1 MSLKRPGRGRL
12 RLLAS
17 LLIAAL
23 LLLPCSAYADGAQET
38 LDETIEELFER
49 YRLTEKNFAIG
60 FRALSD
66 GTEYWYNADK
76 LFETASLYKLPLNMY
91 FYELE
96 AAGEIAP
103 DEPIYGVPL
112 DYCHEQSLVYSN
124 NELSQLMIDW
134 IGSYRQFKD
143 IAFGYTGLDESERSF
158 DYYASGG
165 FTARMMVGMLQTL
178 WDDPETFGQET
189 EYLKEA
195 NPGEYLESGDCGL
208 EIAQKYGYE
217 HYDGV
222 LNICIAGIVYT
233 DEPFLIT
240 VLTRGVGWAEVL
252 MGELC
257 DAFAEYEQTREHVE
271 PEPPETAADCPAE
284 QPASVIEDALRF
296 ALRLT
301 PFAFV
306 SELI

>member
-1 MSLKRPGRGRL
+1 MSRKRPGRGRL

-17 LLIAAL
+17 LLLAAL
-23 LLLPCSAYADGAQET
+23 LLYSPALADGAADA
-38 LDETIEELFER
+38 LDAAVGALFEEYDLSER
-49 YRLTEKNFAIG
+49 NFALG

-96 AAGEIAP
+96 AAGDIAS

-124 NELSQLMIDW
+124 NELSQLMVDW

-143 IAFGYTGLDESERSF
+143 IAFGYTGLDESERGF

-178 WDDPETFGQET
+178 WDDPETFGQEID
-189 EYLKEA
+189 YLKEA
-195 NPGEYLESGDCGL
+195 NPGEYLESGECGL

-217 HYDGV
+217 HYDGI

-257 DAFAEYEQTREHVE
+257 DAFAEYEQTRAHVE
-271 PEPPETAADCPAE
+271 PEPPETGAEGPSVQPVSALLDAAR
-284 QPASVIEDALRF
+284 L
-296 ALRLT
+296 ALRLAGF
-301 PFAFV
+301 PFAAG
-306 SELI
+306 LI

>member
-1 MSLKRPGRGRL
+1 MSRKRPGRGRL

-17 LLIAAL
+17 LLLAAL
-23 LLLPCSAYADGAQET
+23 LLCSPALADGAADA
-38 LDETIEELFER
+38 LDAAVGALFEEYDLSER
-49 YRLTEKNFAIG
+49 NFALG

-96 AAGEIAP
+96 AAGEMAS
-103 DEPIYGVPL
+103 DESIYGVPL

-124 NELSQLMIDW
+124 NELSQLMVDW
-134 IGSYRQFKD
+134 IGSYRQFKE

-158 DYYASGG
+158 DYYVSGG

-178 WDDPETFGQET
+178 WDDPATFGQEI

-195 NPGEYLESGDCGL
+195 NPGEYLESGECGL

-217 HYDGV
+217 HYDGI

-257 DAFAEYEQTREHVE
+257 DAFAEYEQTRAHVE
-271 PEPPETAADCPAE
+271 PEPPETGAEGPSVQPVSVLLDAAR
-284 QPASVIEDALRF
+284 L
-296 ALRLT
+296 ALRLAGF
-301 PFAFV
+301 PFAAG
-306 SELI
+306 LI

>member
-1 MSLKRPGRGRL
+1 MSRKRPGRGRL

-17 LLIAAL
+17 LLLAAL
-23 LLLPCSAYADGAQET
+23 LLCSPALADGAADA
-38 LDETIEELFER
+38 LDAAVGALFEEYDLSER
-49 YRLTEKNFAIG
+49 NFALG

-96 AAGEIAP
+96 AAGEMAS
-103 DEPIYGVPL
+103 DESIYGVPL

-124 NELSQLMIDW
+124 NELSQLMVDW
-134 IGSYRQFKD
+134 IGSYRQFKE

-178 WDDPETFGQET
+178 WDDPETFGQEID
-189 EYLKEA
+189 YLKEA
-195 NPGEYLESGDCGL
+195 NPGEYLESGECGL
-208 EIAQKYGYE
+208 EVAQKYGYE
-217 HYDGV
+217 YYDGV

-257 DAFAEYEQTREHVE
+257 DAFAEYEQTRERVE
-271 PEPPETAADCPAE
+271 PVPPETGAEGPSVQPVSALLDAAR
-284 QPASVIEDALRF
+284 L
-296 ALRLT
+296 ALRLAGF
-301 PFAFV
+301 PFAAG
-306 SELI
+306 LI

>member
-1 MSLKRPGRGRL
+1 MSRKRPGRGRL

-17 LLIAAL
+17 LLLAAL
-23 LLLPCSAYADGAQET
+23 LLCSPALADGAADA
-38 LDETIEELFER
+38 LDAAVGALFEEYDLSER
-49 YRLTEKNFAIG
+49 NFALG

-96 AAGEIAP
+96 AAGELAS
-103 DEPIYGVPL
+103 DESIYGVPL

-124 NELSQLMIDW
+124 NELSQLMVDW
-134 IGSYRQFKD
+134 IGSYRQFKE
-143 IAFGYTGLDESERSF
+143 IAFGYTGLDESERGF

-178 WDDPETFGQET
+178 WDDPETFGQEI

-195 NPGEYLESGDCGL
+195 NPGEYLESGECGL

-217 HYDGV
+217 HYDGI

-257 DAFAEYEQTREHVE
+257 DAFAEYEQTRERVE
-271 PEPPETAADCPAE
+271 PVPPETGAEGPSVQPVSALLDAAR
-284 QPASVIEDALRF
+284 L
-296 ALRLT
+296 ALRLAGF
-301 PFAFV
+301 PFAAG
-306 SELI
+306 LI

>member
-1 MSLKRPGRGRL
+1 MSRKRPGRGRL

-17 LLIAAL
+17 LLLAAL
-23 LLLPCSAYADGAQET
+23 LLYSPALADGAADA
-38 LDETIEELFER
+38 LDAAVGALFEEYDLSER
-49 YRLTEKNFAIG
+49 NFALG

-96 AAGEIAP
+96 AAGEMAS
-103 DEPIYGVPL
+103 DESIYGVPL

-124 NELSQLMIDW
+124 NELSQLMVDW
-134 IGSYRQFKD
+134 IGSYRQFKE

-178 WDDPETFGQET
+178 WDDPETFGQEID
-189 EYLKEA
+189 YLKEA
-195 NPGEYLESGDCGL
+195 NPGEYLESGECGL
-208 EIAQKYGYE
+208 EVAQKYGYE
-217 HYDGV
+217 YYDGV

-257 DAFAEYEQTREHVE
+257 DAFAEYEQTRERVE
-271 PEPPETAADCPAE
+271 PVPPETGAEGPSVQPVSALLDAAR
-284 QPASVIEDALRF
+284 L
-296 ALRLT
+296 ALRLAGF
-301 PFAFV
+301 PFAAG
-306 SELI
+306 LI

>member
-1 MSLKRPGRGRL
+1 MSRKRPGRGRL

-17 LLIAAL
+17 LLLAAL
-23 LLLPCSAYADGAQET
+23 LLCSPALADGAADA
-38 LDETIEELFER
+38 LDAAVGALFEEYDLSER
-49 YRLTEKNFAIG
+49 NFALG

-96 AAGEIAP
+96 AAGEIAS

-124 NELSQLMIDW
+124 NELSQLMVDW
-134 IGSYRQFKD
+134 IGSYRQFKE

-178 WDDPETFGQET
+178 WDDPETFGQEID
-189 EYLKEA
+189 YLKEA
-195 NPGEYLESGDCGL
+195 NPGEYLESGECGL
-208 EIAQKYGYE
+208 EVAQKYGYE
-217 HYDGV
+217 YYDGV

-257 DAFAEYEQTREHVE
+257 DAFAEYEQTRAHVE
-271 PEPPETAADCPAE
+271 PEPPETGAEGPSVQPVSALLDAAR
-284 QPASVIEDALRF
+284 L
-296 ALRLT
+296 ALRLAGF
-301 PFAFV
+301 PFAAG
-306 SELI
+306 LI

>member
-1 MSLKRPGRGRL
+1 MSRKRPGRGRL

-17 LLIAAL
+17 LLLAAL
-23 LLLPCSAYADGAQET
+23 LLCSPALADGAADA
-38 LDETIEELFER
+38 LDAAVGALFEEYDLSKR
-49 YRLTEKNFAIG
+49 NFALG

-96 AAGEIAP
+96 AAGEMAS
-103 DEPIYGVPL
+103 DESIYGVPL

-124 NELSQLMIDW
+124 NELSQLMVDW

-178 WDDPETFGQET
+178 WDDPETFGQEID
-189 EYLKEA
+189 YLKEA
-195 NPGEYLESGDCGL
+195 NPGEYLESGECGL

-217 HYDGV
+217 HYDGI

-257 DAFAEYEQTREHVE
+257 DAFAEYEQTRERVE
-271 PEPPETAADCPAE
+271 PVPPETGAEGPSVQHVSALLDAAR
-284 QPASVIEDALRF
+284 L
-296 ALRLT
+296 ALRLAGF
-301 PFAFV
+301 PFAAG
-306 SELI
+306 LI

>member
-1 MSLKRPGRGRL
+1 MSRKRPGRGRL

-17 LLIAAL
+17 LLLAAL
-23 LLLPCSAYADGAQET
+23 LLCSPALADGAADA
-38 LDETIEELFER
+38 LDAAVGALFEEYDLSER
-49 YRLTEKNFAIG
+49 NFALG

-96 AAGEIAP
+96 AAGEIAS

-124 NELSQLMIDW
+124 NELSQNMIDW

-143 IAFGYTGLDESERSF
+143 IAFGYTGLDESERGF

-178 WDDPETFGQET
+178 WDDPDTFGEAI
-189 EYLKEA
+189 EHLKKA
-195 NPGEYLESGDCGL
+195 HPGEYLESGECGL

-217 HYDGV
+217 HYDGI

-252 MGELC
+252 MGKLC
-257 DAFAEYEQTREHVE
+257 DAFAEYEQTRERVE
-271 PEPPETAADCPAE
+271 PVPPETGAEGPSVQPVSALLDAAR
-284 QPASVIEDALRF
+284 L
-296 ALRLT
+296 ALRLAGF
-301 PFAFV
+301 PFAAG
-306 SELI
+306 LI

>member
-1 MSLKRPGRGRL
+1 MSRKRPGRGRL

-17 LLIAAL
+17 LLLAAL
-23 LLLPCSAYADGAQET
+23 LLCSPALADGAADA
-38 LDETIEELFER
+38 LDAEVGALFEEYDLSER
-49 YRLTEKNFAIG
+49 NFALG
-60 FRALSD
+60 VRALSD

-96 AAGEIAP
+96 AAGEIAS

-124 NELSQLMIDW
+124 NELSQNIIDW
-134 IGSYRQFKD
+134 IGSYRQFKE

-165 FTARMMVGMLQTL
+165 FSARMMVGMLQTL
-178 WDDPETFGQET
+178 WDDPATFGQEI

-195 NPGEYLESGDCGL
+195 NPGEYLESGECGL

-217 HYDGV
+217 HYGGI

-257 DAFAEYEQTREHVE
+257 DAFAEYEQTRERVE
-271 PEPPETAADCPAE
+271 PVPPETGAEGPSVQPVSALLDAAR
-284 QPASVIEDALRF
+284 L
-296 ALRLT
+296 ALRLAGF
-301 PFAFV
+301 PFAAG
-306 SELI
+306 LI

>member
-1 MSLKRPGRGRL
+1 MSRKRPGRGRL

-17 LLIAAL
+17 LLLAAL
-23 LLLPCSAYADGAQET
+23 LLCSPALADGAADA
-38 LDETIEELFER
+38 LDAAVGALFEEYDLSER
-49 YRLTEKNFAIG
+49 NFALG

-96 AAGEIAP
+96 AAGEMAS
-103 DEPIYGVPL
+103 DESIYGVPL

-124 NELSQLMIDW
+124 NELSQLMVDW
-134 IGSYRQFKD
+134 IGSYRQFKE

-178 WDDPETFGQET
+178 WDDPATFGQEI

-195 NPGEYLESGDCGL
+195 NPGEYLESGECGL

-217 HYDGV
+217 HYDGI

-257 DAFAEYEQTREHVE
+257 DAFAEYEQTRAHVE
-271 PEPPETAADCPAE
+271 PEPPETGAEGPSVQPVSALLDAAR
-284 QPASVIEDALRF
+284 L
-296 ALRLT
+296 ALRLAGF
-301 PFAFV
+301 PFAAG
-306 SELI
+306 LI

>member
-1 MSLKRPGRGRL
+1 
-12 RLLAS
+12 
-17 LLIAAL
+17 
-23 LLLPCSAYADGAQET
+23 
-38 LDETIEELFER
+38 
-49 YRLTEKNFAIG
+49 
-60 FRALSD
+60 
-66 GTEYWYNADK
+66 
-76 LFETASLYKLPLNMY
+76 MY

-96 AAGEIAP
+96 AAGEIAS

-124 NELSQLMIDW
+124 NELSQNMIDW

-143 IAFGYTGLDESERSF
+143 IAFGYTGLDDSLRDAE
-158 DYYASGG
+158 YYACGG
-165 FTARMMVGMLQTL
+165 FSARMMVGMLQTL
-178 WDDPETFGQET
+178 WDDPETFGQEI

-195 NPGEYLESGDCGL
+195 NPGEYLESGECGL

-217 HYDGV
+217 HYDGI

-257 DAFAEYEQTREHVE
+257 DAFAEYEQTRERVE
-271 PEPPETAADCPAE
+271 PVPPETGAEGPSVQPVSALLDAAR
-284 QPASVIEDALRF
+284 L
-296 ALRLT
+296 ALRLAGF
-301 PFAFV
+301 PFAAG
-306 SELI
+306 LI

>member
-1 MSLKRPGRGRL
+1 MSRKRPGRGRL

-17 LLIAAL
+17 LLLAAL
-23 LLLPCSAYADGAQET
+23 LLYSPALADGAADA
-38 LDETIEELFER
+38 LDAAVGALFEEYDLSER
-49 YRLTEKNFAIG
+49 NFALG

-96 AAGEIAP
+96 AAGDIAS

-112 DYCHEQSLVYSN
+112 DYCHEQSLEHSN
-124 NELSQLMIDW
+124 NELSQAMLDW

-143 IAFGYTGLDESERSF
+143 IAFGYTGLDESERGF

-178 WDDPETFGQET
+178 WDDPETFGQEI

-195 NPGEYLESGDCGL
+195 NPGEYLESGECGL

-217 HYDGV
+217 HYDGI

-252 MGELC
+252 MGKLC
-257 DAFAEYEQTREHVE
+257 DAFAEYEQTRERVE
-271 PEPPETAADCPAE
+271 PEPPETGAEGPSVQPVSALLDAAR
-284 QPASVIEDALRF
+284 L
-296 ALRLT
+296 ALRLAGF
-301 PFAFV
+301 PFAAG
-306 SELI
+306 LI

>member
-1 MSLKRPGRGRL
+1 MSRKRPGRGRL

-17 LLIAAL
+17 LLLAAL
-23 LLLPCSAYADGAQET
+23 LLCSPALADGAADA
-38 LDETIEELFER
+38 LDAAVGALFEEYDLSER
-49 YRLTEKNFAIG
+49 NFALG

-96 AAGEIAP
+96 AAGEMAS
-103 DEPIYGVPL
+103 DESIYGVPL

-124 NELSQLMIDW
+124 NELSQLMVDW
-134 IGSYRQFKD
+134 IGSYRQFKE
-143 IAFGYTGLDESERSF
+143 IAFGYTGLDESERGF

-178 WDDPETFGQET
+178 WDDPETFGQEI

-195 NPGEYLESGDCGL
+195 NPGEYLESGECGL

-217 HYDGV
+217 HYDGI

-257 DAFAEYEQTREHVE
+257 DAFAEYEQTRERVE
-271 PEPPETAADCPAE
+271 PVPPETGAEGPSVQPVSALLDAAR
-284 QPASVIEDALRF
+284 L
-296 ALRLT
+296 ALRLAGF
-301 PFAFV
+301 PFAAG
-306 SELI
+306 LI

>member
-49 YRLTEKNFAIG
+49 YRLTEKNFALG

-66 GTEYWYNADK
+66 RTEYWYNADK

-103 DEPIYGVPL
+103 DESIYGVPL

-124 NELSQLMIDW
+124 NELSQLMVDW

-178 WDDPETFGQET
+178 WDDPETFGQEI

-195 NPGEYLESGDCGL
+195 NPGEYLESGDC
-208 EIAQKYGYE
+208 AS
-217 HYDGV
+217 
-222 LNICIAGIVYT
+222 
-233 DEPFLIT
+233 
-240 VLTRGVGWAEVL
+240 RS
-252 MGELC
+252 
-257 DAFAEYEQTREHVE
+257 RRS
-271 PEPPETAADCPAE
+271 TATSTTTGC
-284 QPASVIEDALRF
+284 STSALRASCTRMSRF
-296 ALRLT
+296 
-301 PFAFV
+301 
-306 SELI
+306 

>member
-1 MSLKRPGRGRL
+1 MSRKRPGRGRL

-17 LLIAAL
+17 LLLAAL
-23 LLLPCSAYADGAQET
+23 LLCSPALADGAADA
-38 LDETIEELFER
+38 LDAAVGALFEEYDLSER
-49 YRLTEKNFAIG
+49 NFALG

-96 AAGEIAP
+96 AAGEMAS
-103 DEPIYGVPL
+103 DESIYGVPL

-124 NELSQLMIDW
+124 NELSQLMVDW
-134 IGSYRQFKD
+134 IGSYREFKD

-178 WDDPETFGQET
+178 WDDPATFGQEI

-195 NPGEYLESGDCGL
+195 NPGEYLESGECGL

-217 HYDGV
+217 HYDGI

-257 DAFAEYEQTREHVE
+257 DAFAEYEQTRAHVE
-271 PEPPETAADCPAE
+271 PEPPETGAEGPSVQPVSALLDAAR
-284 QPASVIEDALRF
+284 L
-296 ALRLT
+296 ALRLAGF
-301 PFAFV
+301 PFAAG
-306 SELI
+306 LI

>member
-1 MSLKRPGRGRL
+1 MSRKRPGRGRL

-17 LLIAAL
+17 LLLAAL
-23 LLLPCSAYADGAQET
+23 LLCSPALADGAADA
-38 LDETIEELFER
+38 LDAAVGALFEEYDLSER
-49 YRLTEKNFAIG
+49 NFALG

-96 AAGEIAP
+96 AAGEMAS
-103 DEPIYGVPL
+103 DESIYGVPL

-124 NELSQLMIDW
+124 NELSQLMVDW
-134 IGSYRQFKD
+134 IGSYRQFKE
-143 IAFGYTGLDESERSF
+143 IAFGYTGLDESERGF

-178 WDDPETFGQET
+178 WDDPETFGQEI

-195 NPGEYLESGDCGL
+195 NPGEYLESGECGL

-257 DAFAEYEQTREHVE
+257 DAFAEYEQTRERVE
-271 PEPPETAADCPAE
+271 PVPPETGAEGPSVQPVSALLDAAR
-284 QPASVIEDALRF
+284 L
-296 ALRLT
+296 ALRLAGF
-301 PFAFV
+301 PFAAG
-306 SELI
+306 LI

>member
-1 MSLKRPGRGRL
+1 MSRKRPGRGRL

-17 LLIAAL
+17 LLLAAL
-23 LLLPCSAYADGAQET
+23 LLCSPALADGAA
-38 LDETIEELFER
+38 DELEAAVGALFEEYDLSER
-49 YRLTEKNFAIG
+49 NFALG

-96 AAGEIAP
+96 AAGELEP
-103 DEPIYGVPL
+103 DGAVYGIPL
-112 DYCHEQSLVYSN
+112 DLFHEQSLVYSN
-124 NELSQLMIDW
+124 NELSQNMIDW

-143 IAFGYTGLDESERSF
+143 IAFGYTGLDESERGF

-178 WDDPETFGQET
+178 WDDPETFGQEID
-189 EYLKEA
+189 YLKEA
-195 NPGEYLESGDCGL
+195 NPGEYLESGECGL

-217 HYDGV
+217 HYDGI

-257 DAFAEYEQTREHVE
+257 DAFAEYEQTRERVE
-271 PEPPETAADCPAE
+271 PVPPETGAEGPSVQPVSALLDAAR
-284 QPASVIEDALRF
+284 L
-296 ALRLT
+296 ALRLAGF
-301 PFAFV
+301 PFAAG
-306 SELI
+306 LI

>member
-1 MSLKRPGRGRL
+1 MSRKRPGRGRL

-17 LLIAAL
+17 LLLAAL
-23 LLLPCSAYADGAQET
+23 LLCSPALADGAADA
-38 LDETIEELFER
+38 LDAAVGALFEEYDLSER
-49 YRLTEKNFAIG
+49 NFALG

-96 AAGEIAP
+96 AAGEIAS

-124 NELSQLMIDW
+124 NELSQNMIDW
-134 IGSYRQFKD
+134 IGSYRQFKE

-158 DYYASGG
+158 DYYVSGG
-165 FTARMMVGMLQTL
+165 FSARMMVGMLQTL
-178 WDDPETFGQET
+178 WDDPDTFGQEID
-189 EYLKEA
+189 YLKEA
-195 NPGEYLESGDCGL
+195 NPGEYLESGECGL

-217 HYDGV
+217 HYDGI

-257 DAFAEYEQTREHVE
+257 DAFAEYEQTRAHVE
-271 PEPPETAADCPAE
+271 PEPPETGPRVRAYSPSRRCWTRRGWPCGWLGS
-284 QPASVIEDALRF
+284 PLR
-296 ALRLT
+296 RG
-301 PFAFV
+301 
-306 SELI
+306 

>member
-1 MSLKRPGRGRL
+1 MSRKRPGRGRL

-17 LLIAAL
+17 LLLAAL
-23 LLLPCSAYADGAQET
+23 PLCSPALADGAEEA
-38 LDETIEELFER
+38 LDAEVGALFEEYDLSER
-49 YRLTEKNFAIG
+49 NFALG

-96 AAGEIAP
+96 AAGEMAS
-103 DEPIYGVPL
+103 DESIYGVPL

-124 NELSQLMIDW
+124 NELSQLMVDW
-134 IGSYRQFKD
+134 IGSYRQFKE

-158 DYYASGG
+158 DYYVSGG

-178 WDDPETFGQET
+178 WDDPATFGQEI

-195 NPGEYLESGDCGL
+195 NPGEYLESGECGL

-217 HYDGV
+217 HYDGI

-257 DAFAEYEQTREHVE
+257 DAFAEYEQTRAQ
-271 PEPPETAADCPAE
+271 AAAMIMRFCE
-284 QPASVIEDALRF
+284 SVK
-296 ALRLT
+296 
-301 PFAFV
+301 
-306 SELI
+306 

>member
-1 MSLKRPGRGRL
+1 MSRKRPGRGRL

-17 LLIAAL
+17 LLLAAL
-23 LLLPCSAYADGAQET
+23 LLCSPALADGAADA
-38 LDETIEELFER
+38 LDAAVGALFEEYDLSER
-49 YRLTEKNFAIG
+49 NFALG

-96 AAGEIAP
+96 AAGEMAS
-103 DEPIYGVPL
+103 DESIYGVPL

-124 NELSQLMIDW
+124 NELSQLMVDW

-143 IAFGYTGLDESERSF
+143 IAFGYTGLDESERGF

-178 WDDPETFGQET
+178 WDDPETFGQEI

-195 NPGEYLESGDCGL
+195 NPGEYLESGECGL

-217 HYDGV
+217 HYDGI

-257 DAFAEYEQTREHVE
+257 DAFAEYEQTRAHVE
-271 PEPPETAADCPAE
+271 PEPPETGAEGPSVQPVSALLDAAR
-284 QPASVIEDALRF
+284 L
-296 ALRLT
+296 ALRLAGF
-301 PFAFV
+301 PFAAG
-306 SELI
+306 LI

>member
-17 LLIAAL
+17 LLLAAL
-23 LLLPCSAYADGAQET
+23 LLCSPALADGAADA
-38 LDETIEELFER
+38 LDAAVGALFEEYDLSER
-49 YRLTEKNFAIG
+49 NFALG

-96 AAGEIAP
+96 AAGEMAS
-103 DEPIYGVPL
+103 DESIYGVPL

-124 NELSQLMIDW
+124 NELSQLMVDW
-134 IGSYRQFKD
+134 IGSYRQFKE
-143 IAFGYTGLDESERSF
+143 IAFGYTGLDESERGF

-178 WDDPETFGQET
+178 WDDPETFGQEID
-189 EYLKEA
+189 YLKEA
-195 NPGEYLESGDCGL
+195 NPGEYLESGECGL

-257 DAFAEYEQTREHVE
+257 DAFAEYEQTRERVE
-271 PEPPETAADCPAE
+271 PVPPETLADGPDLQPVSVLLDAAR
-284 QPASVIEDALRF
+284 L
-296 ALRLT
+296 ALRLAGF
-301 PFAFV
+301 PFAAG
-306 SELI
+306 LI

>member
-1 MSLKRPGRGRL
+1 MSRKRPGRGRL

-17 LLIAAL
+17 LLLAAL
-23 LLLPCSAYADGAQET
+23 LLCSPALADGAADA
-38 LDETIEELFER
+38 LDAAVGALFEEYDLSER
-49 YRLTEKNFAIG
+49 NFALG

-96 AAGEIAP
+96 AAGEMAS
-103 DEPIYGVPL
+103 DESIYGVPL

-124 NELSQLMIDW
+124 NELSQNMIDW

-143 IAFGYTGLDESERSF
+143 IAFGYTGLDESERGF

-178 WDDPETFGQET
+178 WDDPDTFGQEI

-195 NPGEYLESGDCGL
+195 NPGEYLESGECGL

-217 HYDGV
+217 HYDGI

-252 MGELC
+252 MGKLC
-257 DAFAEYEQTREHVE
+257 DAFAEYEQTRERVE
-271 PEPPETAADCPAE
+271 PVPPETGAEGPSVQPVSALLDAAR
-284 QPASVIEDALRF
+284 L
-296 ALRLT
+296 ALRLAGF
-301 PFAFV
+301 PFAAG
-306 SELI
+306 LI

>member
-1 MSLKRPGRGRL
+1 MSRKRPGRGRL

-17 LLIAAL
+17 LLLAAL
-23 LLLPCSAYADGAQET
+23 LLCSPALADGAADA
-38 LDETIEELFER
+38 LDAAVGALFEEYDLSER
-49 YRLTEKNFAIG
+49 NFALG

-96 AAGEIAP
+96 AAGEMAS
-103 DEPIYGVPL
+103 DESIYGVPL

-124 NELSQLMIDW
+124 NELSQLMVDW

-143 IAFGYTGLDESERSF
+143 IAFGYTGLDESERGF

-178 WDDPETFGQET
+178 WDDPETFGQEID
-189 EYLKEA
+189 YLKEA
-195 NPGEYLESGDCGL
+195 NPGEYLESGECGL

-217 HYDGV
+217 HYDGI

-257 DAFAEYEQTREHVE
+257 DAFAEYEQTRAHVE
-271 PEPPETAADCPAE
+271 PEPPETGAEGPSVQPVSALLDAAR
-284 QPASVIEDALRF
+284 L
-296 ALRLT
+296 ALRLAGF
-301 PFAFV
+301 PFAAG
-306 SELI
+306 LI

>member
-1 MSLKRPGRGRL
+1 MSRKRPGRGRL

-17 LLIAAL
+17 LLLAAL
-23 LLLPCSAYADGAQET
+23 LLCSPALADGAADA
-38 LDETIEELFER
+38 LDAAVGALFEEYDLSER
-49 YRLTEKNFAIG
+49 NFALG

-96 AAGEIAP
+96 AAGDIAS

-124 NELSQLMIDW
+124 NELSQLMVDW

-143 IAFGYTGLDESERSF
+143 IAFGYTGLDESERGF

-178 WDDPETFGQET
+178 WDDPETFGQEID
-189 EYLKEA
+189 YLKEA
-195 NPGEYLESGDCGL
+195 NPGEYLESGECGL

-217 HYDGV
+217 HYDGI

-257 DAFAEYEQTREHVE
+257 DAFAEYEQTRAHVE
-271 PEPPETAADCPAE
+271 PEPPETGAEGPSVQPVSALLDAAR
-284 QPASVIEDALRF
+284 L
-296 ALRLT
+296 ALRLAGF
-301 PFAFV
+301 PFAAG
-306 SELI
+306 LI

>member
-1 MSLKRPGRGRL
+1 MSRKRPGRGRL

-17 LLIAAL
+17 LLLAAL
-23 LLLPCSAYADGAQET
+23 LLCSPALADGAADA
-38 LDETIEELFER
+38 LDAAVGALFEEYDLSER
-49 YRLTEKNFAIG
+49 NFALG

-96 AAGEIAP
+96 AAGEMAS
-103 DEPIYGVPL
+103 DESIYGVPL

-124 NELSQLMIDW
+124 NELSQLMVDW
-134 IGSYRQFKD
+134 IGSYRQFKE

-178 WDDPETFGQET
+178 WDDPATFGQEI

-195 NPGEYLESGDCGL
+195 NPGEYLESGECGL

-217 HYDGV
+217 HYDGI

-257 DAFAEYEQTREHVE
+257 DAFAEYEQTRAHVE
-271 PEPPETAADCPAE
+271 PEPPETGAESPSVQPVSALLDAAR
-284 QPASVIEDALRF
+284 L
-296 ALRLT
+296 ALRLAGF
-301 PFAFV
+301 PFAAG
-306 SELI
+306 LI

>member
-1 MSLKRPGRGRL
+1 MSRKRPGRGRL

-17 LLIAAL
+17 LLLAAL
-23 LLLPCSAYADGAQET
+23 LLCSPALADGAADA
-38 LDETIEELFER
+38 LDAAVGALFEEYDLSER
-49 YRLTEKNFAIG
+49 NFALG

-96 AAGEIAP
+96 AAGEMAS
-103 DEPIYGVPL
+103 DESIYGVPL

-124 NELSQLMIDW
+124 NELSQLMVDW
-134 IGSYRQFKD
+134 IGSYRQFKE
-143 IAFGYTGLDESERSF
+143 IAFGYTGLDESERGF

-178 WDDPETFGQET
+178 WDDPETFGQEI

-195 NPGEYLESGDCGL
+195 NPGEYLESGECGL

-217 HYDGV
+217 HYDGI

-257 DAFAEYEQTREHVE
+257 DAFAEYEQTRAHVE
-271 PEPPETAADCPAE
+271 PEPPETGAEGPSVQPVSALLDAAR
-284 QPASVIEDALRF
+284 L
-296 ALRLT
+296 ALRLAGF
-301 PFAFV
+301 PFAAG
-306 SELI
+306 LI

>member
-1 MSLKRPGRGRL
+1 MSRKRPGRGRL

-17 LLIAAL
+17 LLLAAL
-23 LLLPCSAYADGAQET
+23 LLCSPALADGAADA
-38 LDETIEELFER
+38 LDAAVGALFEEYDLSER
-49 YRLTEKNFAIG
+49 NFALG

-96 AAGEIAP
+96 AAGDIAS

-112 DYCHEQSLVYSN
+112 DYCHEQSRVYSN
-124 NELSQLMIDW
+124 NELSQLMVDW

-143 IAFGYTGLDESERSF
+143 IAFGYTGLDESERGF

-178 WDDPETFGQET
+178 WDDPETFGQEID
-189 EYLKEA
+189 YLKE
-195 NPGEYLESGDCGL
+195 
-208 EIAQKYGYE
+208 
-217 HYDGV
+217 
-222 LNICIAGIVYT
+222 YT

-257 DAFAEYEQTREHVE
+257 DAFAEYEQTRAHVE
-271 PEPPETAADCPAE
+271 PEPPETGAEGPSVQPVSALLDAAR
-284 QPASVIEDALRF
+284 L
-296 ALRLT
+296 ALRLAGF
-301 PFAFV
+301 PFAAG
-306 SELI
+306 LI

>member
-1 MSLKRPGRGRL
+1 MSRKRPGRGRL

-17 LLIAAL
+17 LLLAAL
-23 LLLPCSAYADGAQET
+23 LLCSPALADGAADA
-38 LDETIEELFER
+38 LDAAVGALFEEYDLSER
-49 YRLTEKNFAIG
+49 NFALG

-96 AAGEIAP
+96 ATGEIAP

-112 DYCHEQSLVYSN
+112 DLCHEQSLVHSN
-124 NELSQLMIDW
+124 NELSHNMIDW
-134 IGSYRQFKD
+134 IGTYRDFKE
-143 IAFGYTGLDESERSF
+143 IAFGYTGLDDSLRDAE
-158 DYYASGG
+158 YYACGG
-165 FTARMMVGMLQTL
+165 FSARMMVGMLQTL
-178 WDDPETFGQET
+178 WDDPETFGQEID
-189 EYLKEA
+189 YLKEA
-195 NPGEYLESGDCGL
+195 NPGEYLESGECGL
-208 EIAQKYGYE
+208 EVAQKYGYE
-217 HYDGV
+217 YYDGV

-257 DAFAEYEQTREHVE
+257 DAFAEYEQTRERVE
-271 PEPPETAADCPAE
+271 PVPPETGAEGPSVQPVSALLDAAR
-284 QPASVIEDALRF
+284 L
-296 ALRLT
+296 ALRLAGF
-301 PFAFV
+301 PFAAG
-306 SELI
+306 LI

>member
-1 MSLKRPGRGRL
+1 MSRKRPGRGRL

-17 LLIAAL
+17 LLLAAL
-23 LLLPCSAYADGAQET
+23 LLCSPALADGAADA
-38 LDETIEELFER
+38 LDAAVGALFEEYDLSER
-49 YRLTEKNFAIG
+49 NFALG

-96 AAGEIAP
+96 AAGEMAS
-103 DEPIYGVPL
+103 DESIYGVPL

-124 NELSQLMIDW
+124 NELSQLMVDW
-134 IGSYRQFKD
+134 IGSYRQFKE

-158 DYYASGG
+158 DYYVSGG

-178 WDDPETFGQET
+178 WDDPATFGQEI

-195 NPGEYLESGDCGL
+195 NPGEYLESGECGL

-217 HYDGV
+217 HYDGI

-257 DAFAEYEQTREHVE
+257 DAFAEYEQTRERVE
-271 PEPPETAADCPAE
+271 PVPPETGAEGPSVQPVSALLDAAR
-284 QPASVIEDALRF
+284 L
-296 ALRLT
+296 ALRLAGF
-301 PFAFV
+301 PFAAG
-306 SELI
+306 LI

>member
-1 MSLKRPGRGRL
+1 MSRKRPGRGRL

-17 LLIAAL
+17 LLLAAL
-23 LLLPCSAYADGAQET
+23 LLCSPALADGAADA
-38 LDETIEELFER
+38 LDAAVGALFEEYDLSER
-49 YRLTEKNFAIG
+49 NFALG

-96 AAGEIAP
+96 AAGEMAS
-103 DEPIYGVPL
+103 DESIYGVPL

-124 NELSQLMIDW
+124 NELSQLMVDW

-178 WDDPETFGQET
+178 WDDPETFGQEID
-189 EYLKEA
+189 YLKEA
-195 NPGEYLESGDCGL
+195 NPGEYLESGECGL

-217 HYDGV
+217 HYDGI

-257 DAFAEYEQTREHVE
+257 DAFAEYEQTRERVE
-271 PEPPETAADCPAE
+271 PVPPETGAEGPSVQPVSALLDAAR
-284 QPASVIEDALRF
+284 L
-296 ALRLT
+296 ALRLAGF
-301 PFAFV
+301 PFAAG
-306 SELI
+306 LI